1 MWFRVCTESSIF
13 APVMKLKL
21 PSLSS
26 MLITALFIGL
36 LISCA
41 HPMSPIGGEKDIIP
55 PEVVS
60 SDPPNYSPNF
70 KGKSIS
76 ILFDEFVKLDKLQQ
90 QLLISPP
97 VEEAPD
103 IRLRG
108 KTLLIKFM
116 EDLKPETTYSVYFGD
131 AIVDLSEN
139 NPMTG
144 FTFVFSTGSVVD
156 SMTITGQVR
165 NAFDLS
171 PAAETYVMLYL
182 DDNDTIPVDSLP
194 YQIRPYYLSRTT
206 KEGFFKLQNLR
217 NERFKI
223 FALTDMNN
231 NYMFDMPGESIA
243 FLDSMIMP
251 EYVKPMVKDTTAQ
264 ADSLQ
269 LSPVAD
275 TLKNLAEKLTGK
287 KPADSLVK
295 LTKNSRYLYL
305 FNEID
310 STQKLLRSELTKPG
324 MLTFAFRYPAQDILV
339 ESMKPLPDTFQIL
352 KFYSSKYD
360 SLYWYFTQN
369 VLDSLQIHVTRDTTI
384 NDTIEMSLIPKAKP
398 GNKKGAKKAVVN
410 SNSLQYASSLRGPK
424 LDLNKSLIL
433 RFEEPVVRYQMRDT
447 NRFIN
452 DKDTI
457 YNQVVFTKY
466 DSIGQRYKLDAM
478 FEAGG
483 SYNLLVPD
491 SVFFGF
497 SGKTND
503 TIRIGFK
510 VPTIEDYGNL
520 IMKVNLD
527 SAYSAIFQLL
537 GAKDVVLSQQIM
549 HASGTVK
556 FETLTPGKYK
566 VKAIH
571 DRNRNGQ
578 WDSGNYLKK
587 VQPEGVLIYSKE
599 LEIRA
604 NWDFEEDWDL
614 QGKFPD

>member
-1 MWFRVCTESSIF
+1 MLKT
-13 APVMKLKL
+13 KL
-21 PSLSS
+21 PSFIS
-26 MLITALFIGL
+26 LILAAASIALWVR
-36 LISCA
+36 CA
-41 HPMSPIGGEKDIIP
+41 HPASPIGGEKDIIP

-60 SDPPNYSPNF
+60 SVPPNYSPNF
-70 KGKSIS
+70 KGKNIS

-97 VEEAPD
+97 VNEVPE

-108 KTLLIKFM
+108 KTLLIKFL

-139 NPMTG
+139 NPIPG
-144 FTFVFSTGSVVD
+144 FTFVFSTGNVVD
-156 SMTITGQVR
+156 SMAITGQVR
-165 NAFDLS
+165 NAFDLT

-231 NYMFDMPGESIA
+231 NFMFDMPGESIA

-251 EYVKPMVKDTTAQ
+251 EYIKPIVKDTSIK
-264 ADSLQ
+264 ADSLIMK
-269 LSPVAD
+269 PVAD
-275 TLKNLAEKLTGK
+275 TLKKLAERLNGK

-295 LTKNSRYLYL
+295 LTKNSCYLYL
-305 FNEID
+305 FNEVD

-339 ESMKPLPDTFQIL
+339 ESMKPLPDSFQVL

-360 SLYWYFTQN
+360 SLYWYFTQK
-369 VLDSLQIHVTRDTTI
+369 VLDSLYVHVTRDSTI
-384 NDTIEMSLIPKAKP
+384 NDTIELSLIPKAKP
-398 GNKKGAKKAVVN
+398 GNKKGAKKAIVT
-410 SNSLQYASSLRGPK
+410 SNSLQFASPLRGPK

-433 RFEEPVVRYQMRDT
+433 KFEEPVVRYQMRDT
-447 NRFIN
+447 NLFISN
-452 DKDTI
+452 KDTL
-457 YNQVVFTKY
+457 YNQVVFSKY
-466 DSIGQRYKLDAM
+466 DSVGLKYKLEAK

-497 SGKTND
+497 NGKTND
-503 TIRIGFK
+503 TIRLGFK

-520 IMKVNLD
+520 LMEVKLD
-527 SAYSAIFQLL
+527 SASTVIFQLL
-537 GAKDVVLSQQIM
+537 GTKDIVLSQQTVN
-549 HASGTVK
+549 ASGIVK

-571 DRNRNGQ
+571 DRNNNGQ

-587 VQPEGVLIYSKE
+587 IQPEGVQIFEKE

-614 QGKFPD
+614 QGKFPDH